1 MTARLDNR
9 GFTLV
14 ELSIVLLII
23 GIVTGVADHRPAMV
37 LQELDH
43 TRNYA
48 CNRRF
53 ERLVIDEI
61 VGHTESKHHTRVLIA

>member
-1 MTARLDNR
+1 
-9 GFTLV
+9 
-14 ELSIVLLII
+14 
-23 GIVTGVADHRPAMV
+23 MV

-43 TRNYA
+43 TSNYA